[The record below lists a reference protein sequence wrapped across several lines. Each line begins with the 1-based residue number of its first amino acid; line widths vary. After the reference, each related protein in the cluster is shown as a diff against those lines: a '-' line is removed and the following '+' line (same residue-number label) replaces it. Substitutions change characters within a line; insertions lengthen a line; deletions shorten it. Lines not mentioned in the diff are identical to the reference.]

1 MARYPLLLNAVLKH
15 TPDDS
20 PDKIL
25 LPQVVTLVKEFLA
38 KVNTESGK
46 TENRFNLIQLDQ
58 QLLFKPGEE
67 VVCHFAS
74 FIPFI
79 VLIEGQNL
87 RLKEEGREMIYKG
100 ALNKRDGEIQV
111 YLFDHAIL
119 FTKQVKTKQHDQYKV
134 YRRVSLSHAC
144 RSNFSHTLSLAYT
157 SRASPDLSARRCSW
171 QCQQAGPAAA
181 SSSQEELLQSRTWA
195 RDQYRSRR
203 KGDTLD
209 KLYALGSQVLQPDPM
224 GPHQWVSQEL
234 AREHREA
241 TAGDAREEPNF

>member
-1 MARYPLLLNAVLKH
+1 MNAYLTKPTTRLARYPLLLNAVLKH

-58 QLLFKPGEE
+58 QLLFKPGEQ

-74 FIPFI
+74 FVPFI

-134 YRRVSLSHAC
+134 YRRVSLSRAP
-144 RSNFSHTLSLAYT
+144 RSIFSHTITSLYLSSFSLYQRPKMQLEMRT
-157 SRASPDLSARRCSW
+157 SKPGS
-171 QCQQAGPAAA
+171 G
-181 SSSQEELLQSRTWA
+181 
-195 RDQYRSRR
+195 
-203 KGDTLD
+203 
-209 KLYALGSQVLQPDPM
+209 KLWSGGAPSIGNTGLGSISAETRR
-224 GPHQWVSQEL
+224 GH
-234 AREHREA
+234 
-241 TAGDAREEPNF
+241 TG